1 MDKIFI
7 LVLLI
12 AVGVFMHQE
21 DTLRQD
27 MEDLRQQNIEL
38 KKKYQDELNR
48 RESLDKEI
56 EMVYNKETE
65 GDVAYVIDGEIS
77 MYTTN
82 DGYTPSTTMAN
93 GEQVHVGAVANNLLP
108 FGTRVRIDG
117 QVYTVKDRT
126 GMGQYVFDIYT
137 DSYDHAIQYGRQYRT
152 VEVLK

>member
-38 KKKYQDELNR
+38 EKKYQEELNHR
-48 RESLDKEI
+48 KSLDKEI
-56 EMVYNKETE
+56 EMLYNKEAE
-65 GDVAYVIDGEIS
+65 GDVAYVIEGEIS

-93 GEQVHVGAVANNLLP
+93 GEQVHEGAVANNLLP

-126 GMGQYVFDIYT
+126 GLGQYVFDIYT

>member
-48 RESLDKEI
+48 RESLD
-56 EMVYNKETE
+56 
-65 GDVAYVIDGEIS
+65 
-77 MYTTN
+77 
-82 DGYTPSTTMAN
+82 
-93 GEQVHVGAVANNLLP
+93 
-108 FGTRVRIDG
+108 
-117 QVYTVKDRT
+117 
-126 GMGQYVFDIYT
+126 
-137 DSYDHAIQYGRQYRT
+137 
-152 VEVLK
+152 

>member
-1 MDKIFI
+1 MNKIFI
-7 LVLLI
+7 LVFLI

-21 DTLRQD
+21 YTLRQD
-27 MEDLRQQNIEL
+27 MENLRQQNVEL
-38 KKKYQDELNR
+38 EKKYQEELSL

-56 EMVYNKETE
+56 EMMYNKETE

-77 MYTTN
+77 KYTSGDN
-82 DGYTPSTTMAN
+82 FTPSTTMAN

-108 FGTRVRIDG
+108 LGTRVRIDG

-126 GMGQYVFDIYT
+126 GGNNYLFDIYT
-137 DSYDHAIQYGRQYRT
+137 DSYDHAIQYGRQYKT

>member
-38 KKKYQDELNR
+38 EKKYQEELNR

-56 EMVYNKETE
+56 EMLYNKEAE
-65 GDVAYVIDGEIS
+65 GDVAYVIEGEIS
-77 MYTTN
+77 KYTAGDN
-82 DGYTPSTTMAN
+82 YTPSTTMAN

-108 FGTRVRIDG
+108 LGTRVRIDG

-126 GMGQYVFDIYT
+126 GLGQYVFDIYT
-137 DSYDHAIQYGRQYRT
+137 DSHDHAIKYGRQYRT

>member
-38 KKKYQDELNR
+38 EKKYQEELNR

-56 EMVYNKETE
+56 EMLYNKEAE

-137 DSYDHAIQYGRQYRT
+137 DSYDRAIQYGRQYRT